1 MNTDDKNLLNF
12 LDFQVLTI
20 QMAAKRPRNASSKI
34 VRTVIIP
41 RFPIIGHYALHCKI
55 FCRRRFPIESGYPK
69 HRTVPIKK
77 DQVRYIIDTEN
88 MTVTW
93 NREKFNGRSEI
104 VAKWFDLRWS
114 ISRFAHF
121 SKATFFNE
129 HSGPV
134 TPFELGFVTLAAVVS
149 IILVIVSDK
158 TASGQITQYMVFISV
173 NFPQNQRPS
182 ACSGRLLGKS
192 HFDAQVYCSSLP
204 RLCLHSWHPT
214 TVQFRF

>member
-1 MNTDDKNLLNF
+1 
-12 LDFQVLTI
+12 
-20 QMAAKRPRNASSKI
+20 
-34 VRTVIIP
+34 
-41 RFPIIGHYALHCKI
+41 
-55 FCRRRFPIESGYPK
+55 
-69 HRTVPIKK
+69 
-77 DQVRYIIDTEN
+77 

-134 TPFELGFVTLAAVVS
+134 TPFELGFVVLAAVVS

-173 NFPQNQRPS
+173 LIALKINALQLVLGVSWERAILMHKSVAAVSLACACIHGIPQLSSSGS
-182 ACSGRLLGKS
+182 AILADG
-192 HFDAQVYCSSLP
+192 
-204 RLCLHSWHPT
+204 
-214 TVQFRF
+214 